1 MSSEELGQSMAVVCN
16 RTVLGKKW
24 GIYRRAD
31 LWSGHGVKM
40 TQILT
45 VQMMLRPSQTLELSL

>member
-1 MSSEELGQSMAVVCN
+1 MAVVCN